1 LNLPSLERKQDTDRG
16 TLVALLFALV
26 AQRLAVFYEHGQW
39 PTPAQSASSAAE
51 WLARSR
57 RKLAVETRQQLAQL
71 ACTLA
76 GQIQASV
83 GREAGLFIAHEL
95 NEALDPNYRSE
106 VAESIIKECE
116 RLIREELEHAAG

>member
-1 LNLPSLERKQDTDRG
+1 MPFAEKNAETDRG

-39 PTPAQSASSAAE
+39 PTLAQSAGSAAD

-57 RKLAVETRQQLAQL
+57 RKLALETRQPLAQL

-83 GREAGLFIAHEL
+83 GREAGLFISHEL

-116 RLIREELEHAAG
+116 RLIREEIEHAAG